1 MIEYNPETQKF
12 FLGEKVKK
20 EDLTLSFNKI
30 NNTEPYYDLIAKA
43 DKNFKK
49 DTARLLVYDMYLSYN
64 GDRCLVKL
72 TGGINFT
79 LNYPADMAKDWNKYN
94 YTVYHIADFDYDK
107 MEYLETKKVETVKAK
122 VDKNGI
128 HIPGTSFSDYVVSIT
143 PKSGGTSS
151 PATGESSVALNIALI
166 LAGISLAGVAAVFVK
181 RIAEKNMEKKQMEQ
195 SEEA

>member
-1 MIEYNPETQKF
+1 
-12 FLGEKVKK
+12 
-20 EDLTLSFNKI
+20 
-30 NNTEPYYDLIAKA
+30 
-43 DKNFKK
+43 
-49 DTARLLVYDMYLSYN
+49 
-64 GDRCLVKL
+64 
-72 TGGINFT
+72 
-79 LNYPADMAKDWNKYN
+79 
-94 YTVYHIADFDYDK
+94 

-166 LAGISLAGVAAVFVK
+166 LAVISLAGVAAVFVK